1 MEIETPEL
9 TPQEEATV
17 DKIINKLLA
26 VKKYIYIY
34 KL

>member
-1 MEIETPEL
+1 MENEAPEL
-9 TPQEEATV
+9 TPQEEETL

-26 VKKYIYIY
+26 VKKYINIY